1 MGEAYLYTSS
11 ILSFCNATSC
21 CSMISMGDVS
31 GVNLNRNED
40 PDDPDPEVPANA
52 SQ

>member
-1 MGEAYLYTSS
+1 
-11 ILSFCNATSC
+11 
-21 CSMISMGDVS
+21 MISMGDVS

-40 PDDPDPEVPANA
+40 PGDPDPEDPANA